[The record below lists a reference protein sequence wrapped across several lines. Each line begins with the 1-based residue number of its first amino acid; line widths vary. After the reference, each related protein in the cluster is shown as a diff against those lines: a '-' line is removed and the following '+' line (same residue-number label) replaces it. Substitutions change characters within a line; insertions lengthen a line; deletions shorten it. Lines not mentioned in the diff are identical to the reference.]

1 MSHILYIGYYT
12 DDRVFYEIL
21 SRKIN
26 NMSIARQNF
35 ETNLLRS
42 MIKLRGDEIDFLTY
56 APTDGIYQV
65 PLHSVLCGQ
74 TIRHIPINK
83 KSAVSL
89 NGARRQFQRFL
100 FESIGEENLQGLRV
114 VMYDIN
120 PVFMSVLL
128 RLRKKYGITITT
140 ICAEL
145 PQFRRGRGLQ
155 SKIKKTILNLYA
167 RKFDRYVLFAEPMA
181 EELRCQNKPH
191 IVVEGIAPELFG
203 TPDGSKKNIVMYA
216 GGLAKDNNIRLLVE
230 ACARIDEIE
239 ELRICGVGPEQDWLE
254 EQAQRYPW
262 LKYYGMR
269 DNDEVRR
276 LECESK
282 VLVNL
287 RSPGAV
293 LTNYSFP
300 SKILEY
306 MASGTAAI
314 STRLGGI
321 PSQYFDYLIPTEAQ
335 EDALTYALRR
345 VFSMESSEYIAR
357 VRAGQSFIQNEKNAD
372 IQAKKIL
379 DLVDA

>member
-128 RLRKKYGITITT
+128 RLRKNM
-140 ICAEL
+140 AS
-145 PQFRRGRGLQ
+145 Q
-155 SKIKKTILNLYA
+155 SQQ
-167 RKFDRYVLFAEPMA
+167 YVLSCPNF
-181 EELRCQNKPH
+181 
-191 IVVEGIAPELFG
+191 VEGAVC
-203 TPDGSKKNIVMYA
+203 K
-216 GGLAKDNNIRLLVE
+216 AKSR
-230 ACARIDEIE
+230 
-239 ELRICGVGPEQDWLE
+239 
-254 EQAQRYPW
+254 
-262 LKYYGMR
+262 K
-269 DNDEVRR
+269 
-276 LECESK
+276 
-282 VLVNL
+282 
-287 RSPGAV
+287 
-293 LTNYSFP
+293 
-300 SKILEY
+300 
-306 MASGTAAI
+306 
-314 STRLGGI
+314 
-321 PSQYFDYLIPTEAQ
+321 QY
-335 EDALTYALRR
+335 
-345 VFSMESSEYIAR
+345 
-357 VRAGQSFIQNEKNAD
+357 
-372 IQAKKIL
+372 
-379 DLVDA
+379 